1 MKLPLI
7 RQSSVSRSRDM
18 RFKRAV
24 RLSGEFFIKG
34 SGKSWCGICG
44 AFVARLAQ
52 LGESDVTFNKQLLSQ
67 YLNN

>member
-24 RLSGEFFIKG
+24 RLSGEFFKAG
-34 SGKSWCGICG
+34 SEIMVQNSLRSHR
-44 AFVARLAQ
+44 VADEASSNKRSLAT
-52 LGESDVTFNKQLLSQ
+52 G
-67 YLNN
+67 

>member
-7 RQSSVSRSRDM
+7 RQPSVSRSRDM

-34 SGKSWCGICG
+34 SGNYG
-44 AFVARLAQ
+44 AEFAA
-52 LGESDVTFNKQLLSQ
+52 LS
-67 YLNN
+67 